1 MELLTRALYLL
12 STGLL
17 VPVVVL
23 LLLLFARS
31 LLLAGR
37 TWGDWRS
44 RLRFRSA
51 LRPLLDRLDRENV
64 DALLRGSDLPA
75 EPQWK
80 LALRRLLDHG
90 QSAAQREKAV
100 TDFEA
105 GCEEDLAAAR
115 TMARLGPMLG
125 LMGTLIPMGPAL
137 VGLAAGDI
145 AAMAENLQ
153 VAFSTTVVGL
163 FVGGIGFAIQ
173 QAKQRW
179 HAEALADL
187 EFVSGLVGERNA
199 IPESGDPNEEQQT
212 ATPHRRL
219 AS

>member
-17 VPVVVL
+17 VPVIVL
-23 LLLLFARS
+23 LLVLFARS
-31 LLLAGR
+31 LLLVGR
-37 TWGDWRS
+37 TYGAWLS

-51 LRPLLDRLDRENV
+51 LRPLLDRIDRDNV
-64 DALLRGSDLPA
+64 EALLRDADLPP
-75 EPQWK
+75 EPRWGP
-80 LALRRLLDHG
+80 AIGRLLDHG
-90 QSAAQREKAV
+90 RSVAQREKVLA
-100 TDFEA
+100 DFEA
-105 GCEEDLAAAR
+105 VCEADLAPAR

-163 FVGGIGFAIQ
+163 FVGGIGFAVQ

-179 HAEALADL
+179 HSEALNDL
-187 EFVSGLVGERNA
+187 EFVSGLIGETTSTHKEGGPDDGPKTA
-199 IPESGDPNEEQQT
+199 EENRSFN
-212 ATPHRRL
+212 P
-219 AS
+219 

>member
-17 VPVVVL
+17 VPVIVL
-23 LLLLFARS
+23 LLALFVRS
-31 LLLAGR
+31 LLLAGS
-37 TWGDWRS
+37 TYGAWLS

-51 LRPLLDRLDRENV
+51 LRPLLDRVGRDDVEAVLR
-64 DALLRGSDLPA
+64 DADLPP
-75 EPQWK
+75 EPRWSTAIER
-80 LALRRLLDHG
+80 LAVHG
-90 QSAAQREKAV
+90 RSATQREKVLA
-100 TDFEA
+100 DFEA
-105 GCEEDLAAAR
+105 GCEVDLAPAR

-137 VGLAAGDI
+137 VGLAAGDV

-163 FVGGIGFAIQ
+163 FVGGVGFAVQ

-179 HAEALADL
+179 HNEALDDL
-187 EFVSGLVGERNA
+187 EFVSGLLGERTFA
-199 IPESGDPNEEQQT
+199 HDPGGPDDAQKT
-212 ATPHRRL
+212 AAEDRRL
-219 AS
+219 VS